1 MTVRR
6 FKPKGNGDIV
16 EVQDMHSIVIWR
28 REPEYY
34 EVDVNGN
41 KLPDFEGLVDFWNQH
56 AEMSKAKVRK
66 PKE

>member
-1 MTVRR
+1 MVRR

-16 EVQDMHSIVIWR
+16 EISAANKFQLECWR
-28 REPEYY
+28 KESDYF

-41 KLPDFEGLVDFWNQH
+41 KLPDLEGLIDFWNSH
-56 AEMSKAKVRK
+56 ASQAKAKK